1 MSYHRPDQKK
11 LQLLNDIANKL
22 RIHSIE
28 STNASKSGY
37 VGRLYEVLQRNRSSH
52 QNRSTEVKNFAS
64 FFPFLGIRR
73 HVHLWPR

>member
-1 MSYHRPDQKK
+1 MSGDAAYHRPDQNK

-37 VGRLYEVLQRNRSSH
+37 AAVAIVTIFVLCNLF
-52 QNRSTEVKNFAS
+52 STLIYYISV
-64 FFPFLGIRR
+64 FFQTSNIMRFYG
-73 HVHLWPR
+73 

>member
-1 MSYHRPDQKK
+1 MSGDSAYHRPDQKR

-37 VGRLYEVLQRNRSSH
+37 SDVA
-52 QNRSTEVKNFAS
+52 TD
-64 FFPFLGIRR
+64 
-73 HVHLWPR
+73 

>member
-1 MSYHRPDQKK
+1 MQKGRDRRKEDNSRKTFVEKMSADVGYHRPDQKK

-37 VGRLYEVLQRNRSSH
+37 EILI
-52 QNRSTEVKNFAS
+52 K
-64 FFPFLGIRR
+64 
-73 HVHLWPR
+73 